1 MEDDSPVEA
10 LSMPNTPRNLAAWK
24 ITIPYVDFF
33 EDPSLEKRERRERIP
48 VFCIDVERNDRLA
61 RKHYRMYAQCLPM
74 FFTFIFSL
82 TLILSQIT
90 FPKSLSPEKGK
101 NENI

>member
-33 EDPSLEKRERRERIP
+33 EDPSLEKKERRERIP

-61 RKHYRMYAQCLPM
+61 GKHYKMHAQSPPTLSIYAQFDTCVV
-74 FFTFIFSL
+74 SDNVSK
-82 TLILSQIT
+82 ILK
-90 FPKSLSPEKGK
+90 P
-101 NENI
+101 